1 MRRFESTA
9 VVSGI
14 GQSAVGRRLA
24 RTSLDLTMD
33 ACLAAI
39 DDAGLRRN
47 DIDGIATYPGPM
59 ADPPGF
65 SEVGVRDLHDA
76 LRLNLNWHQSGEES
90 PSQLGSVVNAV
101 MAVASGLARHVLC
114 FRTVRESSAQGTQ
127 GRAGVMPGAGQR
139 VDGPMQ
145 WTLPFGAPSA
155 ANWVAL
161 YAQRHFHEYGTRP
174 EQLGA
179 IAVNARKNAALNPN
193 AVYRTPLSLDDYLA
207 SRIISTPLRLY
218 DCDVP
223 VDGSTAIIVS
233 HRETIPDLRGAP
245 VQFEA
250 VGTAIHGR
258 PSWDQWGDMTTM
270 AMRDAA
276 AMLRR
281 RSDLNPAD
289 AAVFQLYDGF
299 SFLSLAWLEALEV
312 CATGEGGPYVA
323 GGTNIALSGATPL
336 NTSGGQLS
344 AGRLHAYGLFHEACI
359 QLRGEGGA
367 RQVSPAPRTAVVGA
381 GGGPTAAAL
390 LLTR

>member
-1 MRRFESTA
+1 MTRFESKA
-9 VVSGI
+9 IISGL
-14 GQSAVGRRLA
+14 GQSAVGRRLG
-24 RTSLDLTMD
+24 RTSMDLTLD

-39 DDAGLRRN
+39 EDAGLRRS

-76 LRLNLNWHQSGEES
+76 LRLNLNWYQSGEES
-90 PSQLGSVVNAV
+90 PSQLGSVINAA
-101 MAVASGLARHVLC
+101 MAVATGMARHVLC
-114 FRTVRESSAQGTQ
+114 FRTVRESSAQGNQ

-139 VDGPMQ
+139 VGGPMQ
-145 WTLPFGAPSA
+145 WTLPFAAPSA

-161 YAQRHFHEYGTRP
+161 YAQRHFHEFGTRP

-179 IAVNARKNAALNPN
+179 IAVNSRKNAALNPG

-207 SRIISTPLRLY
+207 SRIISSPLRLY

-223 VDGSTAIIVS
+223 VDGSTAVVVS
-233 HRETIPDLRGAP
+233 HRETIPDLRSTP
-245 VQFEA
+245 VSFAA

-276 AMLRR
+276 AMLRS
-281 RSDLNPAD
+281 RSGLDPAD
-289 AAVFQLYDGF
+289 AAIFQLYDGF
-299 SFLSLAWLEALEV
+299 SFLSLAWLEALGV
-312 CATGEGGPYVA
+312 CAVGEGGPYVA
-323 GGTNIALSGATPL
+323 GGTNIALNGPTPL

-344 AGRLHAYGLFHEACI
+344 AGRLHAYGLLHEACL
-359 QLRGEGGA
+359 QLRGEAGA
-367 RQVSPAPRTAVVGA
+367 RQVDRSPETAVVGA